1 MGESGG
7 RERKDGVKRERGELN
22 EMKDGIKLIEKW
34 NEEREREIEEARKRK
49 KKGKECREKE

>member
-1 MGESGG
+1 
-7 RERKDGVKRERGELN
+7 
-22 EMKDGIKLIEKW
+22 MKDGIKLIEKW

>member
-49 KKGKECREKE
+49 RKGKECREKE